1 MKVGDLVV
9 VKMRFDGPKQ
19 GIILR
24 PWGHALGNAAWVVAL
39 RDHWTANTIASE
51 CDMEVISETI

>member
-9 VKMRFDGPKQ
+9 VNMRFNGFKR

-39 RDHWTANTIASE
+39 HDHVKPNTIASE
-51 CDMEVISETI
+51 CDIEVINESG